1 MTGSIL
7 VLGGTGLLGH
17 ATAAELS
24 RRGRPHAAPSR
35 AALDLADVAALPAR
49 LDALA
54 PIALLNLSG
63 FTDVGA
69 AERPENRRMA
79 AVLNGELPGVLA
91 AYGARRRIP
100 FVHVSTDY
108 VFDGTK
114 RTPYLETDPV
124 HPLQVYGAT
133 KLEGEKA
140 VLAANEAALILRVS
154 TLYGPGRAHRPAY
167 VDAILAQAR
176 NHAAAGGGTVSVVEP
191 PVSSPTYAPDVAP
204 ALIEL
209 LDRRVTGIVHAVND
223 GAASRLELATAA
235 VALSGLAGRVHVAA
249 RPEPPNTL
257 ARPVYSVLDTSTLAA
272 LIGRKL
278 PAWQDALARYIERMS
293 RVEG

>member
-1 MTGSIL
+1 ML

-17 ATAAELS
+17 ATAAELT
-24 RRGRPHAAPSR
+24 RRGRPYAAPPR
-35 AALDLADVAALPAR
+35 ANFDLADLASLPAR
-49 LDALA
+49 LDAFA
-54 PIALLNLSG
+54 PAAILNLSG

-69 AERPENRRMA
+69 AERPENHRMA
-79 AVLNGELPGVLA
+79 ALLNGELPGALA
-91 AYGARRRIP
+91 DYGARRRIP

-133 KLEGEKA
+133 KLDGENA
-140 VLAANEAALILRVS
+140 VLAANPAALILRVS

-167 VDAILAQAR
+167 VDAILAQAKT
-176 NHAAAGGGTVSVVEP
+176 HAAAGGGTVSVVEP

-209 LDRRVTGIVHAVND
+209 LDRGVAGLVHTVND
-223 GAASRLELATAA
+223 GAASRLELATAT
-235 VALSGLAGRVHVAA
+235 VALAGFADRVQVAA

-257 ARPVYSVLDTSTLAA
+257 ARPMYSVLDTSKLAA
-272 LIGRKL
+272 SIGRRL
-278 PAWQDALARYIERMS
+278 PPWDDALARYIGEMS

>member
-1 MTGSIL
+1 MSGSIL

-17 ATAAELS
+17 ATARELK
-24 RRGRPHAAPSR
+24 RRGRTFTAPPREAA
-35 AALDLADVAALPAR
+35 DLADLPGLPVR

-54 PIALLNLSG
+54 PTAILNLSA

-69 AERPENRRMA
+69 AERPENKRVA
-79 AVLNGELPGVLA
+79 ALLNAELPGALA
-91 AYGARRRIP
+91 AYAARRRIP

-114 RTPYLETDPV
+114 RSPYVETDPV

-133 KLEGEKA
+133 KLAGEKA
-140 VLAANEAALILRVS
+140 VLAANPAALILRVS
-154 TLYGPGRAHRPAY
+154 TLYGPGRPHRPAY

-176 NHAAAGGGTVSVVEP
+176 THAHATGGTVSVVEP

-204 ALIEL
+204 ALIDL
-209 LDRRVTGIVHAVND
+209 LDAGASGIVHTVND
-223 GAASRLELATAA
+223 GAASRLELAAA
-235 VALSGLAGRVHVAA
+235 TVSLAGFADRVKVTA
-249 RPEPPNTL
+249 RPEPQNTL
-257 ARPVYSVLDTSTLAA
+257 ARPMYSVLDTEKLRG

-278 PAWQDALARYIERMS
+278 PLWDDALSRYIGELARL
-293 RVEG
+293 RR

>member
-1 MTGSIL
+1 VTAPIL

-17 ATAAELS
+17 ATAAELT
-24 RRGRPHAAPSR
+24 RRGRAHIAPSR
-35 AALDLADVAALPAR
+35 AALDLAALEALPAR

-54 PIALLNLSG
+54 PAAILNLSG

-69 AERPENRRMA
+69 AERPENEAMA
-79 AVLNGELPGVLA
+79 ILLNAELPGALS
-91 AYGARRRIP
+91 AYAARRRIP

-124 HPLQVYGAT
+124 RPLQVYGVT
-133 KLEGEKA
+133 KLDGERA
-140 VLAANEAALILRVS
+140 VLGANPAALILRVS

-176 NHAAAGGGTVSVVEP
+176 THAAAGGGTVSVVEP

-204 ALIEL
+204 ALIDL
-209 LDRRVTGIVHAVND
+209 FDRGARGIVHTVND
-223 GAASRLELATAA
+223 GAASRLELATAT
-235 VALSGLAGRVHVAA
+235 VALAGFSDRVRVTA
-249 RPEPPNTL
+249 RPEPPHAL
-257 ARPVYSVLDTSTLAA
+257 ARPAYSVLDTDKLNG

-278 PAWQDALARYIERMS
+278 PRWEDALGRYVRA
-293 RVEG
+293 GG